1 MQAQGHVNM
10 IPNYLFIQI
19 TTMMTWK
26 FKRKLEFLSI
36 YALKKKKKT
45 WTWKRSQGNEKVQD
59 TGRIAII
66 YMFFSF

>member
-1 MQAQGHVNM
+1 MEAQGHVNM

-26 FKRKLEFLSI
+26 CKRKLEFLSI

-45 WTWKRSQGNEKVQD
+45 EPEKEVKAM
-59 TGRIAII
+59 RRCKILAELP
-66 YMFFSF
+66 